1 MPCNYRT
8 QYKIT
13 IAQQIQ
19 YRSHTSDTRLY
30 YTHIFE
36 NIVSEMKKQRKKND
50 NTMRLKNIVFALK
63 DSGKQLKF
71 EL

>member
-8 QYKIT
+8 QYEIT
-13 IAQQIQ
+13 IAQHIR

-36 NIVSEMKKQRKKND
+36 TLDLQSKNRKND
-50 NTMRLKNIVFALK
+50 NTMRLKNIVFTLSN
-63 DSGKQLKF
+63 SGKQLKF